1 MAHSPDTY
9 DACSVEGSRL
19 LPPDHPARM
28 ELNDEVHAR
37 PPVALH
43 GPARLTSLA
52 IVADDAARD
61 THWQAVCALAESQG
75 VAPPPRGSS
84 HVVLEFAGNRLVYER
99 HSEFTRFVFIVSG
112 AANDPFA
119 EPAIHQL
126 DQAWVSTL
134 PGQVLVATHVA
145 LLPVVGQEPPIE
157 DIAARYFAG
166 NTLVG
171 ARIGG
176 DSATAFTDFR
186 IHADGFSRMLILDR
200 GMTSRQAGRMAQRLF
215 EIDCYRMLALLALPT
230 ARQLGPAVQAW
241 ENELA
246 GITTALEQADES
258 MEQGL
263 LLRLTK
269 LEAAIQRSKA
279 QNNFRFG
286 AAAAYYGLVQRRIV
300 ELREERI
307 KGVQNFDEF
316 TERRLAP
323 AMANCRNVAERQR
336 SLSQRVAQVTQLLST
351 RVDLTREKQNQS
363 LLESMDRRA
372 ALQLRLQSTVEGLSV
387 AAVTY
392 YVVGLVGYAV
402 KGIKTIGFPIDA
414 TVATAVSVP
423 VVALLAALGIRRIR
437 RKVEG
442 SQH

>member
-1 MAHSPDTY
+1 
-9 DACSVEGSRL
+9 
-19 LPPDHPARM
+19 
-28 ELNDEVHAR
+28 
-37 PPVALH
+37 
-43 GPARLTSLA
+43 
-52 IVADDAARD
+52 
-61 THWQAVCALAESQG
+61 
-75 VAPPPRGSS
+75 
-84 HVVLEFAGNRLVYER
+84 VV
-99 HSEFTRFVFIVSG
+99 
-112 AANDPFA
+112 D
-119 EPAIHQL
+119 
-126 DQAWVSTL
+126 
-134 PGQVLVATHVA
+134 
-145 LLPVVGQEPPIE
+145 QEPPIE
-157 DIAARYFAG
+157 AIASRYFAG

-171 ARIGG
+171 GRIGG
-176 DSATAFTDFR
+176 DAATTFTDFR
-186 IHADGFSRMLILDR
+186 IHPDGFSRMLILDR
-200 GMTSRQAGRMAQRLF
+200 GLTSRQAGRMAQRLF

-230 ARQLGPAVQAW
+230 ARQLAPAVQAW

-258 MEQGL
+258 MEPEL

-279 QNNFRFG
+279 QSNYRFG
-286 AAAAYYGLVQRRIV
+286 AAAAYYGLVQRRIA

-336 SLSQRVAQVTQLLST
+336 SLSQRVSQVTQLLST

-363 LLESMDRRA
+363 LLESMYRRA

-392 YVVGLVGYAV
+392 YVVGLVGYVV
-402 KGIKTIGFPIDA
+402 KGIKALGLPIDS
-414 TVATAVSVP
+414 TVATAASVP
-423 VVALLAALGIRRIR
+423 FVALLAALGIRRIR

-442 SQH
+442 SHH